1 MKIHQAHKLVAH
13 NVVNFAEKCLYPP
26 SNQNVTYKPLFMELR
41 FQEKIY
47 HKRMPFYMFGDTIYL
62 GKIPEA
68 DWVSNICSRFNKA
81 GITISE
87 GHAEDICRRVECYS
101 SCIQQ
106 LAPLNEFCP

>member
-1 MKIHQAHKLVAH
+1 MG
-13 NVVNFAEKCLYPP
+13 
-26 SNQNVTYKPLFMELR
+26 LR
-41 FQEKIY
+41 FQEKIF
-47 HKRMPFYMFGDTIYL
+47 HSKRMLFYMFGNTIYF

-68 DWVSNICSRFNKA
+68 NWVSNICSNKT

-101 SCIQQ
+101 SYVQQ

>member
-1 MKIHQAHKLVAH
+1 
-13 NVVNFAEKCLYPP
+13 
-26 SNQNVTYKPLFMELR
+26 MELR
-41 FQEKIY
+41 FQEKIF
-47 HKRMPFYMFGDTIYL
+47 HSKRMSFYMFGDTIYL

-101 SCIQQ
+101 SYVQQ
-106 LAPLNEFCP
+106 LAPLNGFCP

>member
-1 MKIHQAHKLVAH
+1 
-13 NVVNFAEKCLYPP
+13 
-26 SNQNVTYKPLFMELR
+26 MELR
-41 FQEKIY
+41 FQEKIF
-47 HKRMPFYMFGDTIYL
+47 HSERMPFYMFGNTIYL

-101 SCIQQ
+101 SYVQQ